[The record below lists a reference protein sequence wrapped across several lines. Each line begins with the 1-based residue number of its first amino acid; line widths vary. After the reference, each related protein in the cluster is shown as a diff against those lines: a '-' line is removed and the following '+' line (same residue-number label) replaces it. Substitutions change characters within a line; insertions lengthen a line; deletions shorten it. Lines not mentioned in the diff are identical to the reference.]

1 MRNHTELWSITV
13 SLNEQLEQMR
23 QVSWG
28 RWPAEKLAVV
38 IRARDELARSGLVE
52 RILGVGDRAP
62 DFALPS
68 SLGGTVRL
76 ADLLHKGPLVVAFYR
91 GHW

>member
-1 MRNHTELWSITV
+1 M

-23 QVSWG
+23 QASWG
-28 RWPAEKLAVV
+28 RWPKEKLDVV
-38 IRARDELARSGLVE
+38 LRARDELARSGLVD
-52 RILGVGDRAP
+52 RILQVGDLAP
-62 DFALPS
+62 DFSLPS

-76 ADLLHKGPLVVAFYR
+76 SDLLRRGPVVLAFYR

>member
-1 MRNHTELWSITV
+1 M

-23 QVSWG
+23 QASWG
-28 RWPAEKLAVV
+28 RWPKAKLDIVLK
-38 IRARDELARSGLVE
+38 AREELARSGIVE
-52 RILGVGDRAP
+52 RMPKVGVKAP

-68 SLGGTVRL
+68 SSGGTFRL
-76 ADLLHKGPLVVAFYR
+76 YERLKAGPVVLGFYR

>member
-1 MRNHTELWSITV
+1 M

-38 IRARDELARSGLVE
+38 IRARDELARSGLTD
-52 RILGVGDRAP
+52 RILGVGDHAP

>member
-1 MRNHTELWSITV
+1 M

-23 QVSWG
+23 QASWG
-28 RWPAEKLAVV
+28 RWPKEKLDVV
-38 IRARDELARSGLVE
+38 IRARDDLARSGLAD
-52 RILGVGDRAP
+52 RILKVGDQAP
-62 DFALPS
+62 DFSLPS

-76 ADLLHKGPLVVAFYR
+76 SDLLGRGPVVLAFYR

>member
-1 MRNHTELWSITV
+1 M

-23 QVSWG
+23 QASWG
-28 RWPAEKLAVV
+28 RWPKEKLDVV
-38 IRARDELARSGLVE
+38 IRARDELARSGLVD
-52 RILGVGDRAP
+52 RILQVGDQAP
-62 DFALPS
+62 DFSLPS

-76 ADLLHKGPLVVAFYR
+76 SDLLRRGPVVLAFYR

>member
-1 MRNHTELWSITV
+1 M

-23 QVSWG
+23 QASWG
-28 RWPAEKLAVV
+28 RWPKEKLEVV
-38 IRARDELARSGLVE
+38 IRARDELARSGLVDH
-52 RILGVGDRAP
+52 ILQVGDQAP
-62 DFALPS
+62 DFSLQS

-76 ADLLHKGPLVVAFYR
+76 TDLLRRGPLVLAFYR

>member
-1 MRNHTELWSITV
+1 LRSVAV

-23 QVSWG
+23 QASWG

-38 IRARDELARSGLVE
+38 IRARDELARSGLVD
-52 RILGVGDRAP
+52 RILGIGDHAP

-76 ADLLHKGPLVVAFYR
+76 ADLLRGGPLVVAFYR

>member
-1 MRNHTELWSITV
+1 M

-23 QVSWG
+23 QASWG

-38 IRARDELARSGLVE
+38 LRARDELARSGIVE
-52 RILGVGDRAP
+52 QILKVGDHAP
-62 DFALPS
+62 DFALQS